1 MKSMATVPANYVS
14 PEEYLERERKAE
26 TRSEYIRGEIF
37 AMAGASI
44 KHGRIVSNLM
54 RELGNR
60 LIDSSCEVFSTDLR
74 LAVNAVGMYTY
85 SDVMVV
91 CGDPITIDKHRD
103 TLVNPIVIVEVLS
116 DSTKNYDRGQKFQ
129 YYRMLSSLK
138 EYVTVAQD
146 EIHLERY
153 MRGNAGEWIL
163 TEFEKLEDVLKLQ
176 SVKLTLP
183 LSDIYRRIDFTS
195 NR

>member
-1 MKSMATVPANYVS
+1 MATVPANYIS

-44 KHGRIVSNLM
+44 RHGRIISNLT

-60 LIDSSCEVFSTDLR
+60 LIHSPCEVFSTDLR
-74 LAVNAVGMYTY
+74 LAVDPAGMYTY
-85 SDVMVV
+85 PDVMVI
-91 CGDPITIDKHRD
+91 CGEPVTIDKHHD
-103 TLVNPIVIVEVLS
+103 TIVNPVVIVEVLS

-129 YYRMLSSLK
+129 YYRTLSSLK

-146 EIHLERY
+146 EIHVEHHI
-153 MRGNAGEWIL
+153 RGNAREWIL
-163 TEFEKLEDVLKLQ
+163 TEFEKLEDVVEFESIDVSLA
-176 SVKLTLP
+176 
-183 LSDIYRRIDFTS
+183 LSEIYRRIDFT
-195 NR
+195 NQ